1 MKNNFTRE
9 EIKNKLKEV
18 FQMVVYNGVNVDLI
32 DESSNIKLDLGVNS
46 IGLIYLAVAIEKVF
60 NIDMSNITVDTFKT
74 VSDVIDYISNG
85 IK

>member
-1 MKNNFTRE
+1 MTRE

-74 VSDVIDYISNG
+74 VSDVIDYIAKG

>member
-1 MKNNFTRE
+1 MTRE

-32 DESSNIKLDLGVNS
+32 DESSNIKLDLSVNS

-60 NIDMSNITVDTFKT
+60 NLDMTNITVDTFKT
-74 VSDVIDYISNG
+74 VGDVITYIYNG
-85 IK
+85 TNK

>member
-1 MKNNFTRE
+1 MTRE

>member
-1 MKNNFTRE
+1 MTRE

-32 DESSNIKLDLGVNS
+32 EESSNIKLDLGVNS

-74 VSDVIDYISNG
+74 VSDVIDYIAKG

>member
-1 MKNNFTRE
+1 MTRE

-32 DESSNIKLDLGVNS
+32 EESSNIKLDLGVNS

-74 VSDVIDYISNG
+74 VSDVIDFIAKG

>member
-1 MKNNFTRE
+1 MTRE

-32 DESSNIKLDLGVNS
+32 EESSNIKLDLGVNS

-74 VSDVIDYISNG
+74 VSDVMDYIAKG

>member
-1 MKNNFTRE
+1 MTRE

-74 VSDVIDYISNG
+74 VSDVVDYIAKG

>member
-1 MKNNFTRE
+1 MTRE

-74 VSDVIDYISNG
+74 VGDVIDYISNG